1 MHSLAQLRT
10 VSSSLNSYSSL
21 LFLLCSAVQCLYLI
35 NTDNYYCVFQ
45 ELIHWSKNQ
54 RRKTFHL
61 RHPTFCLAKFCEKKK
76 MAPKFKRSFWKWREI
91 KKKTLART
99 NLWNFEL
106 LSWQDLFG
114 VRAPYY
120 KTFLGIRAYRLF
132 VENVRG
138 CCQHKRR
145 AKMELC
151 GCLQCELESLCWWS
165 SKKWKCLTSL
175 DRFEALASLYS
186 RCSHIIIKSSV

>member
-54 RRKTFHL
+54 RRRTFHL
-61 RHPTFCLAKFCEKKK
+61 RLFLFGEVLCKEKKL
-76 MAPKFKRSFWKWREI
+76 APKFKRSFWKWREI
-91 KKKTLART
+91 QKTLART
-99 NLWNFEL
+99 TLWNCQL
-106 LSWQDLFG
+106 LSRQDLFG

-151 GCLQCELESLCWWS
+151 GCLQCELESLCWWLWT
-165 SKKWKCLTSL
+165 KKWKC
-175 DRFEALASLYS
+175 
-186 RCSHIIIKSSV
+186 